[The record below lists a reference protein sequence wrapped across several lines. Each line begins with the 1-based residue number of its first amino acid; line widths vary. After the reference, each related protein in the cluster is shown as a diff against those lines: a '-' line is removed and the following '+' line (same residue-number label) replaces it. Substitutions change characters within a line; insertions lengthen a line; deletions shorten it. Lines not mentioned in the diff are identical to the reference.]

1 MSGLAQKK
9 SLVGIEIGVAGGE
22 HAQSLLSTLDIST
35 LYLIDP
41 YELYE
46 SYIEGI
52 KQYGTLQESLG
63 QSEIFARELLDAFKE
78 KIVWVKQLSN
88 SAVNE
93 IPSGLDFV
101 YIDGN
106 HEYAFVA
113 DDIATYLPK
122 LKVGGI
128 IGGHDFYN
136 GFQRDH
142 DGVVRA
148 VTEFAVRNQ
157 LDLQVELPDWWVVKK

>member
-1 MSGLAQKK
+1 
-9 SLVGIEIGVAGGE
+9 
-22 HAQSLLSTLDIST
+22 
-35 LYLIDP
+35 
-41 YELYE
+41 LYE
-46 SYIEGI
+46 SYHEGI

-157 LDLQVELPDWWVVKK
+157 LNLQVELPDWWVVK